1 MDVKETST
9 EKNFYS
15 IHHKLR
21 TNLHLTNT
29 WLRGEL
35 KKFLEQFDITQQQFN
50 VMEVLHNHAP
60 VPLSTK
66 AITEKMID
74 RYADTS
80 RVVDRLNKK
89 DLVVK
94 QSGKHDKRLVEVK
107 LSEKGEELY
116 KKVKAKFFDLDR
128 ITSGIS
134 NEKAKLLNELLD
146 ELRENRP

>member
-21 TNLHLTNT
+21 TNLHTTNT
-29 WLRGEL
+29 WLRGEI
-35 KKFLEQFDITQQQFN
+35 KKFLEQFNVTQQQFN
-50 VMEVLHNHAP
+50 VMEVLYNNSP

-66 AITEKMID
+66 AITETMID

-94 QSGKHDKRLVEVK
+94 KSSKNDKRLVEVK
-107 LSEKGEELY
+107 LSAKGEDLY
-116 KKVKAKFFDLDR
+116 KKIKAGLFDLDR
-128 ITSGIS
+128 ITSRIS
-134 NEKAKLLNELLD
+134 NEKVELLNKLLD